1 MQMSDTTLDMD
12 GQVKISFGPGKM
24 QAFIEVTAPVGSGL
38 PCGREQVIK
47 ALNEFEITYGI
58 DETAIDRALDP
69 QNWNKKILIATGKEP
84 EHGKD
89 GKLIYKFPLAH
100 ERMALKEDEKGNV
113 DYHERGL
120 IYNVKMGELLV
131 ERIPPTDGTPGRDV
145 TNREIPPK
153 KGRDYHLP
161 RGKNTVADQE
171 GRNLYATCDGHVTM
185 VDGKVVVDSVL
196 VIGQDIDFAT
206 GNIDFVGNVII
217 HGNVTS
223 GFKVHATGD
232 IEVKGFIEAA
242 EVIAGG
248 SIQVKGG
255 ITAGS
260 KGLVKAG
267 QNIYSRFIE
276 NSTVEASGDVLVRDS
291 IMQSVIRSGGT
302 VKVTDR
308 RAIIVGGLIQAFNL
322 VESKVLGSQLATQT
336 IVEVGINP
344 LLREEYHNLVKAKT
358 EKKKI
363 YDTLNQNLQSFQRS
377 GVSLDNLSDKKRLV
391 LIKMLDDFKSL
402 RQEIASY
409 EERLS
414 FLEAEFD
421 KIQAAKVR
429 VLETV
434 YPGVRITIGQSVYIV
449 NDPIRYAE
457 FIYQDGEVRL
467 TSLS

>member
-100 ERMALKEDEKGNV
+100 ERKALKEDEKGNV

-131 ERIPPTDGTPGRDV
+131 ERIPPTEGTPGRDV
-145 TNREIPPK
+145 TNREIPAK
-153 KGRDYHLP
+153 KGRDYRLP

-171 GRNLYATCDGHVTM
+171 ERNLFAACDGHVTM
-185 VDGKVVVDSVL
+185 IDGKVVVDSVL
-196 VIGQDIDFAT
+196 VITQDIDFAT
-206 GNIDFVGNVII
+206 GNIDFVGNIII
-217 HGNVTS
+217 HGNITS
-223 GFKVHATGD
+223 GFKVYASGD
-232 IEVKGFIEAA
+232 IEIKGSVEAA
-242 EVIAGG
+242 EVVAGG
-248 SIQVKGG
+248 SIQVRNGIISGAKG
-255 ITAGS
+255 I
-260 KGLVKAG
+260 VKAG
-267 QNIYSRFIE
+267 QNVYAKFIE
-276 NSTVEASGDVLVRDS
+276 NSTVEAGGDVLVRDS
-291 IMQSVIRSGGT
+291 IMQSVIRSGGS

-308 RAIIVGGLIQAFNL
+308 RAIIVGGIIQAYNL
-322 VESKVLGSQLATQT
+322 VESKTLGSQLATQT

-344 LLREEYHNLVKAKT
+344 HYREEYHNLIKVKT

-363 YDTLNQNLQSFQRS
+363 YDTLNQNLQSIQRS
-377 GVSLDNLSDKKRLV
+377 GVSLDSLSDKRRLA
-391 LIKMLDDFKSL
+391 LIKMLDEFKTV

-414 FLEAEFD
+414 FLEGEFE
-421 KIQAAKVR
+421 KTQAAKVR

-434 YPGVRITIGQSVYIV
+434 YPGVKISIGQAVYTV
-449 NDPIRYAE
+449 NDPIKYAE